1 LREKLTEDQMKT
13 LRARGQKTLD
23 DETLKIP
30 LLIVNNQIMPRIF
43 TDLVSGID
51 IFPTILN
58 YLKIKIDF
66 SNIDGRD
73 LNTLID
79 GGKLKEIPI
88 FIQSGDTQE
97 EKTSLVV
104 GIRTSKF
111 KYYRSRK
118 YPKENVCLYDLEKDP
133 IEKNNICNSFPKI
146 VESMEKIL
154 VEYEKVNPIT
164 KIEEENNKEIEE
176 ELRKMGYV

>member
-1 LREKLTEDQMKT
+1 MTAHSKT
-13 LRARGQKTLD
+13 TNCYINTNTTKVDSNTQK
-23 DETLKIP
+23 I
-30 LLIVNNQIMPRIF
+30 
-43 TDLVSGID
+43 TDLSNNVDLIQAD
-51 IFPTILN
+51 LQN
-58 YLKIKIDF
+58 KIND

-73 LNTLID
+73 LNILVN

-133 IEKNNICNSFPKI
+133 GQVNNIYNDPNYANVTAELKMKLKNLMIKFEDNKSLVDFRKI
-146 VESMEKIL
+146 TDTDFGRIVDDIKDEESVQQIL
-154 VEYEKVNPIT
+154 T
-164 KIEEENNKEIEE
+164 KKKN
-176 ELRKMGYV
+176 